1 MAITV
6 KVNPRLIIPVVWTAQ
21 NNQVNALNTIALIKM
36 RTMKGIS
43 SKGRKFKKY
52 SKKPIYVP
60 LKGARLKPKG
70 GRLSR
75 TGKSMY
81 FAGGYKEYKI
91 KSRLGNIQTAEVDL
105 TLSGIL
111 MNSIQ
116 VLESTSTSYTIGL
129 ASQGRPY
136 GYFVNDKRPFLGLTN
151 KEVNIIVKASALD
164 MKRNLSK

>member
-6 KVNPRLIIPVVWTAQ
+6 RVIPRLLIPVIWTAE

-43 SKGRKFKKY
+43 STGKRFKGY
-52 SKKPIYVP
+52 SKKPIYVSMR
-60 LKGARLKPKG
+60 GARLKPKG

-81 FAGGYKEYKI
+81 FEGGYKQYKQ
-91 KSRLGNIQTAEVDL
+91 KSRLGGLRTAEVDL
-105 TLSGIL
+105 TLSGVL

-116 VLESTSTSYTIGL
+116 VLETTATSYTIGL
-129 ASQGRPY
+129 ARQGRPY
-136 GYFVNDKRPFLGLTN
+136 GYHVNEKRPFLGLLK
-151 KEVNIIVKASALD
+151 KEINTIVKASALD
-164 MKRNLSK
+164 MKRNLSR

>member
-1 MAITV
+1 MAFTV
-6 KVNPRLIIPVVWTAQ
+6 TVNPRLRVPTIWTAQ

-36 RTMKGIS
+36 RTMRGVS
-43 SKGRKFKKY
+43 SKGAKFKKY
-52 SKKPIYVP
+52 STKKIYIS

-81 FAGGYKEYKI
+81 FEGGYREYKK

-105 TLSGIL
+105 TLSGVL

-116 VLESTSTSYTIGL
+116 VKSSTATSYTIGL
-129 ASQGRPY
+129 ARQGLPY
-136 GYFVNDKRPFLGLTN
+136 GQYVNQKRPFMGLLK
-151 KEVNIIVKASALD
+151 KEQEIIVKAAAKD
-164 MKRNLSK
+164 MKRNLKS